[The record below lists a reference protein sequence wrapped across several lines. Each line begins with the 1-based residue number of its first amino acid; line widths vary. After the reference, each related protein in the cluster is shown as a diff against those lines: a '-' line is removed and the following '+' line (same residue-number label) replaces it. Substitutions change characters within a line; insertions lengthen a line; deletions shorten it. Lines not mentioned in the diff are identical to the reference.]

1 MTKWDLNRGTCV
13 CGQLTSLS
21 CKQRNFPLKK
31 LNDAAVETAY
41 QRGRNIQIG
50 SLPAT
55 QSPTFNLVFMAAESF
70 SMAFSC
76 DISSTPPTPT
86 HKDIFT
92 QKNSIDAGMGAG
104 MRKDAL
110 SAPYRRQEEKSQK
123 GRDFLNG
130 RPSRS
135 HATRR

>member
-21 CKQRNFPLKK
+21 CKQGNFPLKK

-55 QSPTFNLVFMAAESF
+55 QSPRFNLVFMAAESF

-76 DISSTPPTPT
+76 DSSSTPPAPTPQPPP
-86 HKDIFT
+86 HPIRPFSPE
-92 QKNSIDAGMGAG
+92 KNSIDAGMGAG

-110 SAPYRRQEEKSQK
+110 SAPYRRQEENLKK
-123 GRDFLNG
+123 AVIF
-130 RPSRS
+130 
-135 HATRR
+135 